1 MLRNAVIALILGVPL
16 SVLLLVP
23 VAAVLYRREGRLA
36 PTAIAQLLAG
46 AVYFCALWAYTLLPT
61 PPAREL
67 TRCAVPQLHPFAFV
81 GDVLRFGVGSP
92 SALLHNPALLQVVL
106 NIALFVPFGVGVR
119 LLLHRGVL
127 VALLIGFLGSLLIE
141 VTQLTGIYG
150 IYSCAYRLFDVDD
163 LIANTTGAVLG
174 SLAVVGLARP
184 RRAQRTA
191 LDPVPVRLGRRL
203 LGMFADVVVIGF
215 VQFVLSALWAVC
227 TTFGGGP
234 AAADL
239 PVVQQLATWGVPAA
253 LELVLVLRTG
263 RTAGEALVLITPGA
277 PEGGRWRQ
285 ALFGV
290 VGYCLLGPVGAL
302 QGMFVVVTLIAA
314 IATKDRRGLSRAVSG
329 GRIVAL
335 AGRRRGTPSADLAE
349 VAGRS
354 H

>member
-36 PTAIAQLLAG
+36 PLAVTQLLAG

-67 TRCAVPQLHPFAFV
+67 TRCAAPQLHPFAFV
-81 GDVLRFGVGSP
+81 GDVLHFGVGSP

-106 NIALFVPFGVGVR
+106 NIALFVPLGLGVR

-127 VALLIGFLGSLLIE
+127 VALVLGFLGSLLIE

-163 LIANTTGAVLG
+163 LIANTTGAVVG
-174 SLAVVGLARP
+174 CLAVARLARP
-184 RRAQRTA
+184 RRAQPVA
-191 LDPVPVRLGRRL
+191 LHPVPVRLGRRL
-203 LGMFADVVVIGF
+203 LGLFADAVVIGF
-215 VQFVLSALWAVC
+215 VQFVLSALWGVWTA
-227 TTFGGGP
+227 FGGGP
-234 AAADL
+234 DAADL
-239 PVVQQLATWGVPAA
+239 PVVQQLVTWGVPAV

-263 RTAGEALVLITPGA
+263 RSAGEALVLITPGA
-277 PEGGRWRQ
+277 PAGGRWRQ

-290 VGYCLLGPVGAL
+290 VGYCLLGLIGVL
-302 QGMFVVVTLIAA
+302 QGVFVVVTLIAA
-314 IATKDRRGLSRAVSG
+314 IATKDRRGFSRIVSG

-335 AGRRRGTPSADLAE
+335 AGPRRGQRAVEQAEAEAPS
-349 VAGRS
+349 